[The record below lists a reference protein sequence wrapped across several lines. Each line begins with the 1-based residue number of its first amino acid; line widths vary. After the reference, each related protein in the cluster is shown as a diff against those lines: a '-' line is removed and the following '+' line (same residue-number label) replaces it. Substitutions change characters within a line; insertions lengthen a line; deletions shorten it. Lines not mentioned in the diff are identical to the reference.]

1 MTKSFWDFSITTY
14 GKEGVPAACLGLQD
28 RLAVDV
34 NVLLFC
40 CWFGLSRGRIDKKL
54 FAELLAAAELWAS
67 CVVRPLRSV
76 RGWMKQE
83 AYEQLRLPEQTVSSL
98 REKIKSN
105 ELGAEKIQQELLAS
119 MVKDI
124 SAKELT
130 TEEQTRS
137 ILDNIQYYCSAL
149 GIQIDDQSKL
159 DLCHVLTASADN
171 FEFDA
176 INVALDQ
183 YF

>member
-1 MTKSFWDFSITTY
+1 MWPNSI
-14 GKEGVPAACLGLQD
+14 LLLQTPCS
-28 RLAVDV
+28 LPVSTV
-34 NVLLFC
+34 LFC

-83 AYEQLRLPEQTVSSL
+83 AYEQLQLPEQTVSSL

-124 SAKELT
+124 SAEELSK
-130 TEEQTRS
+130 EEQTRA
-137 ILDNIQYYCSAL
+137 ILDNIQYYFSAL

-159 DLCHVLTASADN
+159 DLCHVLTASDDN
-171 FEFDA
+171 FESDA